1 MLCTNFVCCWLQ
13 KKFLAQ
19 DGKMRSFGF
28 LVVAFYCEEGK
39 EEALNEEA
47 QRFSQLSRRPAPL
60 RKIERIAS
68 AKYRIGLA

>member
-13 KKFLAQ
+13 KNFLAQ

-28 LVVAFYCEEGK
+28 LVAFYCEEDK

-47 QRFSQLSRRPAPL
+47 VEIQSVVT
-60 RKIERIAS
+60 
-68 AKYRIGLA
+68 